1 MPRRKPKIRKTPQPN
16 SQLQNF
22 ADSFVLRYAGHQI
35 HESAL
40 KHGISELDIHHV
52 CANSSDIFEL
62 DQESYE
68 IKILIIGPDSA
79 GNLLEVIGL
88 EIENQSLLIIHAMKI
103 RKSMMNLLEGRS

>member
-1 MPRRKPKIRKTPQPN
+1 MPRRKRRVRKTSSRQPFN
-16 SQLQNF
+16 S
-22 ADSFVLRYAGHQI
+22 ADSFVLRYAGYQI
-35 HESAL
+35 YESAL

-88 EIENQSLLIIHAMKI
+88 EINNQSLLIIHAMKI

>member
-1 MPRRKPKIRKTPQPN
+1 MPRRKRRVRKTPQTNTQP
-16 SQLQNF
+16 L
-22 ADSFVLRYAGHQI
+22 APSFVLRYNRLQI
-35 HESAL
+35 HDSAL
-40 KHGISELDIHHV
+40 KHGISDLDIRYA
-52 CANSSDIFEL
+52 CANSSHIFEL

-88 EIENQSLLIIHAMKI
+88 EINNQSLLIIHAMKI

>member
-16 SQLQNF
+16 SQPL
-22 ADSFVLRYAGHQI
+22 APSFVLRYTELEI
-35 HESAL
+35 HETAL

-88 EIENQSLLIIHAMKI
+88 EINNQSLLIIHAMKI

>member
-16 SQLQNF
+16 SQLRNF

-88 EIENQSLLIIHAMKI
+88 EINNQSLLIIHAMKI

>member
-16 SQLQNF
+16 SQPRNF
-22 ADSFVLRYAGHQI
+22 ADSFVLRYAELEI
-35 HESAL
+35 YETAL
-40 KHGISELDIHHV
+40 KHGISNLDIRHV

-88 EIENQSLLIIHAMKI
+88 EINDQSLLIIHAMKI
-103 RKSMMNLLEGRS
+103 RKSMVKLLEGRS

>member
-1 MPRRKPKIRKTPQPN
+1 VPRRKPKVRKSKLRQSFN
-16 SQLQNF
+16 S
-22 ADSFVLRYAGHQI
+22 ADSFVLRYAELEI
-35 HESAL
+35 HETAL

-79 GNLLEVIGL
+79 GNFLEVIGL
-88 EIENQSLLIIHAMKI
+88 EVNDQSLLIIHAMKI
-103 RKSMMNLLEGRS
+103 RKSMVNLLEGRS

>member
-1 MPRRKPKIRKTPQPN
+1 MPRRKRQVRNTPQPN
-16 SQLQNF
+16 SRPRNF
-22 ADSFVLRYAGHQI
+22 ADSFVLRYTGVQI

-40 KHGISELDIHHV
+40 KHGISDLDIRHA
-52 CANSSDIFEL
+52 CTNSSDMFEL

-88 EIENQSLLIIHAMKI
+88 EINNQSLLIIHAMKI
-103 RKSMMNLLEGRS
+103 RKSMMNLLEGRA

>member
-1 MPRRKPKIRKTPQPN
+1 MPRRKPKVRKIPQPN
-16 SQLQNF
+16 SQPL
-22 ADSFVLRYAGHQI
+22 APSFVLRYAGLQI
-35 HESAL
+35 HETAL

-68 IKILIIGPDSA
+68 IKILIIGADSA

-88 EIENQSLLIIHAMKI
+88 EINNQSLLIIHAMKI

>member
-1 MPRRKPKIRKTPQPN
+1 VPRRKPKIRKTPQPN
-16 SQLQNF
+16 SQPL
-22 ADSFVLRYAGHQI
+22 APSFVLRYAELEI
-35 HESAL
+35 HETAL

-79 GNLLEVIGL
+79 GNFLEVIGL
-88 EIENQSLLIIHAMKI
+88 EVNDQSLLIIHAMKI
-103 RKSMMNLLEGRS
+103 RKSMANLLEGRS

>member
-1 MPRRKPKIRKTPQPN
+1 VPRRKPKIPKTPQPN
-16 SQLQNF
+16 SQPL
-22 ADSFVLRYAGHQI
+22 APSFVLRYTELEI
-35 HESAL
+35 HETAL
-40 KHGISELDIHHV
+40 KHGISNLDIRHV

-88 EIENQSLLIIHAMKI
+88 ETNNQSLLIIHAMKI
-103 RKSMMNLLEGRS
+103 RKSMVTLLERRS

>member
-1 MPRRKPKIRKTPQPN
+1 M
-16 SQLQNF
+16 
-22 ADSFVLRYAGHQI
+22 
-35 HESAL
+35 
-40 KHGISELDIHHV
+40 
-52 CANSSDIFEL
+52 FEL

-103 RKSMMNLLEGRS
+103 RKSIAKLIEGRP

>member
-1 MPRRKPKIRKTPQPN
+1 VPRRKPKFRKTPKPN
-16 SQLQNF
+16 SQPL
-22 ADSFVLRYAGHQI
+22 APSFVLRYTELEI

-40 KHGISELDIHHV
+40 KHGINTLDIHHA

-62 DQESYE
+62 DQESDE

-88 EIENQSLLIIHAMKI
+88 EINDQSLLIIHAMKI
-103 RKSMMNLLEGRS
+103 RKSMVTLLERRS

>member
-1 MPRRKPKIRKTPQPN
+1 MPRRKPKVRKTPQPN
-16 SQLQNF
+16 SRPRNF
-22 ADSFVLRYAGHQI
+22 ADSFVLRYTELEI
-35 HESAL
+35 HETAT

-79 GNLLEVIGL
+79 GNFLEVIGL
-88 EIENQSLLIIHAMKI
+88 EINDQSLLIIHAMKI
-103 RKSMMNLLEGRS
+103 RKSLVNLLEGRT

>member
-1 MPRRKPKIRKTPQPN
+1 MPRRKRPVRKTPQRKPKP
-16 SQLQNF
+16 L
-22 ADSFVLRYAGHQI
+22 APSFVLRYADVEI
-35 HESAL
+35 HETAY
-40 KHGISELDIHHV
+40 KHGVSTLDIHHV

-88 EIENQSLLIIHAMKI
+88 EINNQSLLIIHAMKI
-103 RKSMMNLLEGRS
+103 RKSVMNLVEGRS

>member
-16 SQLQNF
+16 SQPL
-22 ADSFVLRYAGHQI
+22 APSFVLRYAELEI
-35 HESAL
+35 YETAL
-40 KHGISELDIHHV
+40 KHGISNLDIRHV
-52 CANSSDIFEL
+52 CANSSNIFEL

-88 EIENQSLLIIHAMKI
+88 ETNNQSLLIIHAMKI
-103 RKSMMNLLEGRS
+103 RKSMVTLLERRS

>member
-16 SQLQNF
+16 SQPRNF

-88 EIENQSLLIIHAMKI
+88 EINNQSLLIIHAMKI
-103 RKSMMNLLEGRS
+103 RKSVMNLVEGRS

>member
-1 MPRRKPKIRKTPQPN
+1 MPRRKRPVRKTPQLKSKP
-16 SQLQNF
+16 L
-22 ADSFVLRYAGHQI
+22 APSFVLRYADVEI
-35 HESAL
+35 HETAY
-40 KHGISELDIHHV
+40 KHGVSTLDIHHV

-88 EIENQSLLIIHAMKI
+88 EINNQSLLIIHAMKI
-103 RKSMMNLLEGRS
+103 RKSVINLVEGRS

>member
-1 MPRRKPKIRKTPQPN
+1 MPRRKRRVRKTQQAQPQT
-16 SQLQNF
+16 L
-22 ADSFVLRYAGHQI
+22 AISFVLRYADVEI
-35 HESAL
+35 HETAY
-40 KHGISELDIHHV
+40 KHGVSTFDIHHV

-88 EIENQSLLIIHAMKI
+88 EINNQSLLIIHAMKI
-103 RKSMMNLLEGRS
+103 RKSVMNLVEGRS

>member
-1 MPRRKPKIRKTPQPN
+1 MPRRKPKVRKTPQP
-16 SQLQNF
+16 QPPNF

-88 EIENQSLLIIHAMKI
+88 EIDNQSLLIIHAMKI
-103 RKSMMNLLEGRS
+103 RKSVMNLLEGRS

>member
-16 SQLQNF
+16 SQPL
-22 ADSFVLRYAGHQI
+22 APSFVLRYAELEI
-35 HESAL
+35 HETAL
-40 KHGISELDIHHV
+40 KHGISNLDIHHV
-52 CANSSDIFEL
+52 CANSSNIFEL

-88 EIENQSLLIIHAMKI
+88 ETNNQSLLIIRAMKI
-103 RKSMMNLLEGRS
+103 RKSMVTLLERRS